1 MTTRAAR
8 VWRSDGHNKTSL
20 FLASSVLMLWVTI
33 PAHATPFELYDGS
46 DKYLEGPGVFDA
58 DTWGCLWE
66 AATQKSICAETALDE
81 GWAHF
86 VAFDLNSMEL
96 LDYDE
101 YFERLDWN
109 DENAPA
115 QQRVLN
121 SISAT
126 FRTKDDSGSFWDFS
140 EWGGIYWYMQ
150 GVSECGW
157 GPTEIDSDSWTCN
170 FDVPQFNESYYVGF
184 GFVLAGIRDF
194 KIDYVRIQGDYTA
207 IQSIPEPG
215 TLALLCLG
223 LVGMAA
229 RREKTF

>member
-1 MTTRAAR
+1 M
-8 VWRSDGHNKTSL
+8 
-20 FLASSVLMLWVTI
+20 
-33 PAHATPFELYDGS
+33 PAQATPFELYDGS
-46 DKYLEGPGVFDA
+46 DKYLKGPGVFDL
-58 DTWGCLWE
+58 DTWECLWE
-66 AATQKSICAETALDE
+66 VATQSSICAETALNE

-101 YFERLDWN
+101 YFERLDSN
-109 DENAPA
+109 DENAPTK
-115 QQRVLN
+115 QRTLN

-140 EWGGIYWYMQ
+140 EWGGIFWFMQ
-150 GVSECGW
+150 GVSECSW

-170 FDVPQFNESYYVGF
+170 FEVPDFDESHYVGY
-184 GFVLAGIRDF
+184 GVVLAGIRDF
-194 KIDYVRIQGDYTA
+194 KIDYVRIQGDYTT

-215 TLALLCLG
+215 TLTLLGLG

-229 RREKTF
+229 RRKRKV